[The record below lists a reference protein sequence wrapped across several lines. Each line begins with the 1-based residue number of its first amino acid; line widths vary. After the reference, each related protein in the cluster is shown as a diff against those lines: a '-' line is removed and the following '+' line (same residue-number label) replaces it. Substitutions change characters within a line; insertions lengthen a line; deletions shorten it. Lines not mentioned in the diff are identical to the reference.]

1 MAVTSW
7 FDSHAH
13 LQDEAYNPDRD
24 AVLERAR
31 LQGVHRVLL
40 PSSSYADANLAI
52 ALARQDERLLCAV
65 GCHPHEAAA
74 FFDQTPD
81 DWQALV
87 AANRQAP
94 IVAIGEIGL
103 DYHYDFSPRESQRKA
118 FWSQLELSHALG
130 LPVIIHE
137 REATADCL
145 HLLEKAQA
153 AGLLAPEPGVFHCF
167 SGSVETAR
175 LVLAMG
181 FCLGFDGPVTFKNA
195 KKALAV
201 IEACPHDRLLLE
213 TDSPYLTPV
222 PFRGQRNE
230 PGHLPLIGAR
240 VAQLWQLTVEAVAE
254 ISTANACRLFRV
266 KPGDEST
273 ETAPRTGC

>member
-1 MAVTSW
+1 MKQSNRARKSAEMAVTSW

-94 IVAIGEIGL
+94 IVAIG
-103 DYHYDFSPRESQRKA
+103 
-118 FWSQLELSHALG
+118 
-130 LPVIIHE
+130 
-137 REATADCL
+137 
-145 HLLEKAQA
+145 
-153 AGLLAPEPGVFHCF
+153 
-167 SGSVETAR
+167 
-175 LVLAMG
+175 
-181 FCLGFDGPVTFKNA
+181 
-195 KKALAV
+195 
-201 IEACPHDRLLLE
+201 
-213 TDSPYLTPV
+213 
-222 PFRGQRNE
+222 
-230 PGHLPLIGAR
+230 
-240 VAQLWQLTVEAVAE
+240 
-254 ISTANACRLFRV
+254 
-266 KPGDEST
+266 
-273 ETAPRTGC
+273 